1 MRHYSGRM
9 HVNVGSQL
17 HKEVKLCT
25 NTNPSFWTVLAADT
39 SVTQVLEGWLFA
51 LSLL

>member
-1 MRHYSGRM
+1 MRHCSGRM

-25 NTNPSFWTVLAADT
+25 DMNPYFWSVLAADA
-39 SVTQVLEGWLFA
+39 SVTQFLEG
-51 LSLL
+51 